1 MAYRRDR
8 SIREAYDEHFHGDRA
23 VPYTRMVNV
32 ADRRG
37 DFGRPDEEY
46 PRDFE
51 YDGPR
56 YYPNGGPRSYH
67 GEDHR
72 SYHTDNM
79 HFGNMRR
86 SGPPSR
92 RDDGYHYYR
101 GPREDPHGGR
111 QMEFRTNS
119 RTGPQPNVRNQGL
132 YPTPRSL
139 SAVVPDGAD
148 DTLMQ
153 AILNLDRGDDRD
165 HFRRKESF
173 PPQRDRSPIKRDIPP
188 SSHSRSGSSL
198 SSRSYSPEK
207 SKSYSYQTQ
216 QKKRYE
222 ESYCQNR
229 EPDKERPSSHS
240 VNTSRDGSPQSS
252 TSISKMTIDKGSRSV
267 DLHPTEALQ
276 EKADESINRSSDGPE
291 ARTQF
296 EEAHVLEGEQEEM
309 LPVKDEA
316 AKMKERR
323 SQAIAAKAREIE
335 QVYRQDCETFGM
347 VVKMLVAKEPSLERQ
362 LQNPLKENLSEI
374 RERCLEDLR
383 HFISE
388 MDEVLLQP
396 DTSS

>member
-111 QMEFRTNS
+111 QMEFR
-119 RTGPQPNVRNQGL
+119 
-132 YPTPRSL
+132 
-139 SAVVPDGAD
+139 
-148 DTLMQ
+148 
-153 AILNLDRGDDRD
+153 DDRD

>member
-252 TSISKMTIDKGSRSV
+252 TSISK
-267 DLHPTEALQ
+267 
-276 EKADESINRSSDGPE
+276 
-291 ARTQF
+291 